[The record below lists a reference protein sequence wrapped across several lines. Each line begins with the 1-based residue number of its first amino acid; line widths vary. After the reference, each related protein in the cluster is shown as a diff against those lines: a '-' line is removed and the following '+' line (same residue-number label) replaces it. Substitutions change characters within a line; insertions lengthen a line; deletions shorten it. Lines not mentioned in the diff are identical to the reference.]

1 MKLRSADELTRN
13 QTNLTTNAEA
23 QLPEELTRI
32 RSPVVSA
39 TAMTLR
45 GSIRNLQTL
54 WEVQHADKTNGD
66 STFARLSSPQLDSFR
81 VVYYNDCD
89 Q

>member
-13 QTNLTTNAEA
+13 QMNLTTNAEV

-39 TAMTLR
+39 TAMALQ

-54 WEVQHADKTNGD
+54 WEVRHADKTNGD
-66 STFARLSSPQLDSFR
+66 GTFTQLSIPQLDSFR